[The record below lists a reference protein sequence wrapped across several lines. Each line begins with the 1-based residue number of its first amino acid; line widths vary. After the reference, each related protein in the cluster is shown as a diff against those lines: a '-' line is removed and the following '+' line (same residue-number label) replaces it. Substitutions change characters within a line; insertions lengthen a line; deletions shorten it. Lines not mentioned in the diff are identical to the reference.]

1 MKLFDSN
8 ACFGMDMVNHE
19 CVNHENFIVM
29 EKVDIA
35 KTADELIS
43 EMDRVGIERAVVMA
57 QSAVRSRCYRRQ

>member
-29 EKVDIA
+29 EKVAIA
-35 KTADELIS
+35 KTAAELI
-43 EMDRVGIERAVVMA
+43 VVQRRWRLIA
-57 QSAVRSRCYRRQ
+57 PRCI